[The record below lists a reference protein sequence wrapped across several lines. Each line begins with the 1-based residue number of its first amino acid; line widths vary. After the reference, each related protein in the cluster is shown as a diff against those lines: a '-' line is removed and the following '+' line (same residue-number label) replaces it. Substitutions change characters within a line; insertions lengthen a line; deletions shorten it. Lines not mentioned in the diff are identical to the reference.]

1 MTKENKITLYKRAL
15 EEKWRFPS
23 KRGPLSLEEIYSL
36 PLEGN
41 GGLNLDTVAIE
52 VYKRIKGLES
62 EKVSFISDDKESR
75 GSREVQKLE
84 LQLDLLKDR
93 IEDIRARND
102 RNVEL
107 QAKAKQKAMLE
118 KILITKEEESLK
130 DLPADTIKKMLEEL

>member
-75 GSREVQKLE
+75 GSKEVQKLE
-84 LQLDLLKDR
+84 LQLEILKDR
-93 IEDIRARND
+93 IEDVRARND

-107 QAKAKQKAMLE
+107 QAKAKQRAMLE

>member
-84 LQLDLLKDR
+84 LQLEILKDR
-93 IEDIRARND
+93 IEDVRARND

>member
-41 GGLNLDTVAIE
+41 GGLNLDAVAIE
-52 VYKRIKGLES
+52 VYKQIKGLES
-62 EKVSFISDDKESR
+62 EKVSFISDNKESR
-75 GSREVQKLE
+75 GSKEVQKLE
-84 LQLDLLKDR
+84 LQLEILKDR
-93 IEDIRARND
+93 IEDVRARND

-118 KILITKEEESLK
+118 KILIAKEEESLK

>member
-41 GGLNLDTVAIE
+41 GGLNLDVMAIE

-75 GSREVQKLE
+75 GSKEVQKLE

-93 IEDIRARND
+93 IEDVRARND

>member
-1 MTKENKITLYKRAL
+1 MTKQSKITLYKRAL

-41 GGLNLDTVAIE
+41 DGLNLDSIAIE
-52 VYKRIKGLES
+52 VYKRIKGLEN
-62 EKVSFISDDKESR
+62 EKISFIIDDKESK
-75 GSREVQKLE
+75 GTKEVQKLE
-84 LQLDLLKDR
+84 YQLEILKDR
-93 IEDIRARND
+93 IEDVKARID

-107 QAKAKQKAMLE
+107 QAKAKQKAVLE
-118 KILITKEEESLK
+118 KILIAKEEESLK

>member
-1 MTKENKITLYKRAL
+1 M
-15 EEKWRFPS
+15 
-23 KRGPLSLEEIYSL
+23 
-36 PLEGN
+36 EGN
-41 GGLNLDTVAIE
+41 GGLNLDAVAIE

-75 GSREVQKLE
+75 GSKEVQKLE
-84 LQLDLLKDR
+84 LQLEILKDR
-93 IEDIRARND
+93 IEDVRARND

>member
-36 PLEGN
+36 PLEGK
-41 GGLNLDTVAIE
+41 GGLNLDAVAIE

-75 GSREVQKLE
+75 GRRS
-84 LQLDLLKDR
+84 
-93 IEDIRARND
+93 
-102 RNVEL
+102 
-107 QAKAKQKAMLE
+107 
-118 KILITKEEESLK
+118 
-130 DLPADTIKKMLEEL
+130 

>member
-1 MTKENKITLYKRAL
+1 MTKENKITLYKKAL

-23 KRGPLSLEEIYSL
+23 KRGPLSLEEVYSL

-41 GGLNLDTVAIE
+41 GGLNLDAVAIE
-52 VYKRIKGLES
+52 VYKQIKGLGS

-75 GSREVQKLE
+75 GSKEVQKLE
-84 LQLDLLKDR
+84 LQLELLKDR
-93 IEDIRARND
+93 IEDVRARND

>member
-41 GGLNLDTVAIE
+41 GGLNLDAVAIE
-52 VYKRIKGLES
+52 VYKRIKGPES

-75 GSREVQKLE
+75 GSKEVQKLE
-84 LQLDLLKDR
+84 LQLEILKDR
-93 IEDIRARND
+93 IEDVRARND

>member
-36 PLEGN
+36 PLEGK
-41 GGLNLDTVAIE
+41 GGLNLDAVAIE

-93 IEDIRARND
+93 IEDVRARND

-107 QAKAKQKAMLE
+107 QAKAEQKAMLE

>member
-1 MTKENKITLYKRAL
+1 MTKENKVELYKRAL

-23 KRGPLSLEEIYSL
+23 KRGPLSLEEVYSL

-41 GGLNLDTVAIE
+41 DGLNLDASAVK
-52 VYKRIKGLES
+52 VYKRIKDLES
-62 EKVSFISDDKESR
+62 EKVSFISDDKESK
-75 GSREVQKLE
+75 GSKEVQKLE
-84 LQLDLLKDR
+84 LQLELLKDR
-93 IEDIRARND
+93 IEDIRSRNE

>member
-75 GSREVQKLE
+75 GSKEVQKLE
-84 LQLDLLKDR
+84 LQLEILKDR
-93 IEDIRARND
+93 IEDVRARND

>member
-23 KRGPLSLEEIYSL
+23 KRGPLSLEEVYSL

-41 GGLNLDTVAIE
+41 GGLNLDAVAIE
-52 VYKRIKGLES
+52 VYKLIKGLES

-75 GSREVQKLE
+75 GSKEVQKLE
-84 LQLDLLKDR
+84 LQLEILKDR
-93 IEDIRARND
+93 IEDVRARND

-107 QAKAKQKAMLE
+107 QARAKQKAMLE

>member
-41 GGLNLDTVAIE
+41 DGLNLDAAAVTI
-52 VYKRIKGLES
+52 YKQIKGLES
-62 EKVSFISDDKESR
+62 EKVSFVSDDKESK
-75 GSREVQKLE
+75 GNKEVQKLE
-84 LQLDLLKDR
+84 LKLELLKDR
-93 IEDIRARND
+93 IEDVRARND

-118 KILITKEEESLK
+118 KILIAKEEESLK

>member
-41 GGLNLDTVAIE
+41 DGLNLDTVAVTI
-52 VYKRIKGLES
+52 YKQIKGLES
-62 EKVSFISDDKESR
+62 EKVSFVSDDKESK
-75 GSREVQKLE
+75 GNKEVQKLE
-84 LQLDLLKDR
+84 LKLELLKDR
-93 IEDIRARND
+93 IEDVRSRNE
-102 RNVEL
+102 RNIEL

-118 KILITKEEESLK
+118 KILIAKEEESLK

>member
-23 KRGPLSLEEIYSL
+23 KRGPLSLEEVYSL

-41 GGLNLDTVAIE
+41 GGLNLDAVAIE
-52 VYKRIKGLES
+52 VYKQIKGLES

-75 GSREVQKLE
+75 GSKEVQKLE
-84 LQLDLLKDR
+84 LQLEILKDR
-93 IEDIRARND
+93 IEDVRARND

>member
-23 KRGPLSLEEIYSL
+23 KRGPLSLEEVYSL

-41 GGLNLDTVAIE
+41 GGLNLDVVAIE

-75 GSREVQKLE
+75 GSKEVQKLE
-84 LQLDLLKDR
+84 LQLEILKDR
-93 IEDIRARND
+93 IEDVRARND

>member
-23 KRGPLSLEEIYSL
+23 KRGPLSLEEVYSL

-41 GGLNLDTVAIE
+41 DGLNLDASAVK
-52 VYKRIKGLES
+52 VYKRIKDLES
-62 EKVSFISDDKESR
+62 EKVSFISDDKESK
-75 GSREVQKLE
+75 GSKEVQKLE
-84 LQLDLLKDR
+84 LQLELLKDR
-93 IEDIRARND
+93 IEDVRSRNE

-118 KILITKEEESLK
+118 KILIAKEEESLK

>member
-36 PLEGN
+36 PLEGS
-41 GGLNLDTVAIE
+41 GGLNLDAVAIE

-75 GSREVQKLE
+75 GSKEVQKLE
-84 LQLDLLKDR
+84 LQLEILKDR
-93 IEDIRARND
+93 IEDVRARNN